1 MRLFILCC
9 LLLCSLPANAKE
21 IAGVMV
27 QETLQSEDGTVLHLN
42 GAGIRSKFFFD
53 IYIAELYM
61 EHPANVV
68 TEVINDPGR
77 KRIVMHFLY
86 DEVGKDKLIE
96 GWNEGFSGNTKAEEV
111 VKLQARIDQF
121 NKMFDDAH
129 KGDVVVLDFVP
140 DQGTTI
146 TFAKQVKGVIPG
158 KDFNDALLRIWL
170 GDKPV
175 NKGLKEK
182 LLSYQQ

>member
-9 LLLCSLPANAKE
+9 VFLWSVSANARE

-27 QETLQSEDGTVLHLN
+27 QETVQNDNGTVLQLN

-53 IYIAELYM
+53 IYVAELYM
-61 EHPANVV
+61 EHPSNVADK
-68 TEVINDPGR
+68 VINDAGR
-77 KRIVMHFLY
+77 KRITMQFLY

-96 GWNEGFSGNTKAEEV
+96 GWNEGFSGNTKAEEMAR
-111 VKLQARIDQF
+111 LQTRINQF
-121 NKMFDDAH
+121 NSMFVDVK
-129 KGDVVVLDFVP
+129 KGDQIVLDFIP
-140 DQGTTI
+140 DKGTVVTI
-146 TFAKQVKGVIPG
+146 AKQEKGVIPG

-175 NKGLKEK
+175 SEGLKEK
-182 LLSYQQ
+182 MLSYKK